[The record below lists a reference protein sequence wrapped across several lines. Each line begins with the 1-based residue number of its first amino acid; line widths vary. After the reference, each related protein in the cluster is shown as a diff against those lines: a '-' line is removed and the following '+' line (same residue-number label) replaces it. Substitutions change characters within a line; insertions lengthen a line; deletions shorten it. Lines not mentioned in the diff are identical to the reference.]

1 MILRKT
7 VERLFNRIYDI
18 LGIGRMFMEKDTKM
32 VYCDCETIHEDILNE
47 VRDNMPE
54 DGYLYELADLFKIF
68 ADSTRIKILWALEQ
82 SEMCVCDMAV
92 LLGMTK
98 SAISHQLRTLKQTNL
113 VKFRK
118 DGKNVF
124 YSLKDDHVKKI
135 LEMGMEHIHE

>member
-1 MILRKT
+1 M
-7 VERLFNRIYDI
+7 D
-18 LGIGRMFMEKDTKM
+18 KDTKM
-32 VYCDCETIHEDILNE
+32 VYCDCDAIHEDVLNE
-47 VRDNMPE
+47 VRENMPE
-54 DGYLYELADLFKIF
+54 DAYLYELADLFKLF
-68 ADSTRIKILWALEQ
+68 GDSTRIKILWALEQ

-118 DGKNVF
+118 EGKNVF

>member
-1 MILRKT
+1 
-7 VERLFNRIYDI
+7 LFNHINDI
-18 LGIGRMFMEKDTKM
+18 LDKWRNFMEKDTKM

-47 VRDNMPE
+47 VRENMPE

-68 ADSTRIKILWALEQ
+68 ADSTRVKILWALEQ

>member
-1 MILRKT
+1 
-7 VERLFNRIYDI
+7 
-18 LGIGRMFMEKDTKM
+18 MEKDTKM

-47 VRDNMPE
+47 VRENMPE
-54 DGYLYELADLFKIF
+54 DAYLYELADLFKVF
-68 ADSTRIKILWALEQ
+68 ADSTRVKILWALEQ

-118 DGKNVF
+118 EGKNVF

-135 LEMGMEHIHE
+135 LQMGMEHIHE

>member
-1 MILRKT
+1 
-7 VERLFNRIYDI
+7 
-18 LGIGRMFMEKDTKM
+18 MEKDTKLI
-32 VYCDCETIHEDILNE
+32 YCDCEATNEEMLNE
-47 VRDNMPE
+47 VRNNMPD

-68 ADSTRIKILWALEQ
+68 ADSTRVKILWALEQ
-82 SEMCVCDMAV
+82 SDMCVCDMAV

-118 DGKNVF
+118 DGKNVI

-135 LEMGMEHIHE
+135 LEMGMEHINE

>member
-1 MILRKT
+1 MAKELSRA
-7 VERLFNRIYDI
+7 
-18 LGIGRMFMEKDTKM
+18 
-32 VYCDCETIHEDILNE
+32 VYCDCDTIHEDILKE
-47 VRDNMPE
+47 VRAKMPE
-54 DGYLYELADLFKIF
+54 EGVLYELADLYKVF
-68 ADSTRIKILWALEQ
+68 ADSTRVRILWALEQ

-118 DGKNVF
+118 EGKNVF

-135 LEMGMEHIHE
+135 LEMGMEHINE